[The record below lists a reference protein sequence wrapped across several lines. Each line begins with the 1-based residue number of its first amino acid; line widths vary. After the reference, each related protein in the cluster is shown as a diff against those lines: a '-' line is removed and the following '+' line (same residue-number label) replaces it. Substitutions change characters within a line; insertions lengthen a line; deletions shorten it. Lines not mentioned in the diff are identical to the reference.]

1 MTDVEEIK
9 IAITQLPPRAR
20 AELRAWYEEF
30 EADAWDRQIDADAE
44 AGRLD
49 GLAERAIKA
58 FRAGNSTE
66 L

>member
-9 IAITQLPPRAR
+9 IAITRLPPRAR
-20 AELRAWYEEF
+20 AELRTWYEQF
-30 EADAWDRQIDADAE
+30 EADAWDRQIEADAE

-49 GLAERAIKA
+49 ALAERAIQA
-58 FRAGNSTE
+58 FRAGNYTE